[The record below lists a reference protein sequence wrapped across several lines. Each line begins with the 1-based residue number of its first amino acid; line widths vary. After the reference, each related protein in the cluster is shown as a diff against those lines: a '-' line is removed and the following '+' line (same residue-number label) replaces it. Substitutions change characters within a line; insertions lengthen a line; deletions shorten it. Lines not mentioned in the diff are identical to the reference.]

1 MADLSC
7 RHDLLRI
14 MQVVSRMIIFISLVI
29 VWAWGAPVL
38 APLRPQPLDWP
49 LREFH
54 DGINAMIHGMRMLVA
69 RAIRPDGTRLR
80 TLARR

>member
-1 MADLSC
+1 M
-7 RHDLLRI
+7 
-14 MQVVSRMIIFISLVI
+14 MQVVSRMIVLISLVI
-29 VWAWGAPVL
+29 VWAWGAPIL
-38 APLRPQPLDWP
+38 GPLRPQPLDRP

-54 DGINAMIHGMRMLVA
+54 DGVVAVIHGGRMLAA